1 MDLIRPGSSGDLQAL
16 GRRAAESFLGR
27 SVLRFLRMAGID
39 RCIVLSSQAFT
50 ALIPLLILVASLAP
64 VGEEDVVA
72 DSLVDK
78 FALTGGSADAVEQLF
93 STPPGASSGVSVFSA
108 LLLLFS
114 GVSFARRMQAMYR
127 AGWDQQRQGV
137 RSTVFAVLGLGALL
151 VEVCLTYGLRELGE
165 GLSAHWW
172 WTVPVQLA
180 TGLVLW
186 TSIPYLLMDRR
197 VHWRRLLVAGGGAAV
212 GTTAFS
218 LATTVYMPVTVERYT
233 EDFGLFGI
241 TIALIGWMLVGAG
254 ILVGSTAIGA
264 EFDAARGARVVALK
278 TRFGLHDPSA
288 DQSRVVEQEDR
299 GLTADDVLLLVRVLL
314 NWLILTAAVWVATA
328 VVPGLHVDGGVVT
341 YLALSVL
348 FGLVNAVLGPLLD
361 LVALPLTV
369 VTLGLFALVVNGV
382 LLATTAGL
390 TERFSVDGLGNAVL
404 GALVIAVVTTV
415 LELVVRPV
423 ARSSAGSS
431 QRRVNA

>member
-1 MDLIRPGSSGDLQAL
+1 
-16 GRRAAESFLGR
+16 
-27 SVLRFLRMAGID
+27 
-39 RCIVLSSQAFT
+39 
-50 ALIPLLILVASLAP
+50 
-64 VGEEDVVA
+64 
-72 DSLVDK
+72 
-78 FALTGGSADAVEQLF
+78 
-93 STPPGASSGVSVFSA
+93 
-108 LLLLFS
+108 
-114 GVSFARRMQAMYR
+114 
-127 AGWDQQRQGV
+127 
-137 RSTVFAVLGLGALL
+137 

-165 GLSAHWW
+165 GLSVHWW
-172 WTVPVQLA
+172 WTVPVQVA

-197 VHWRRLLVAGGGAAV
+197 VHWRRLLVAGGAAAV

-218 LATTVYMPVTVERYT
+218 LATTVYMPATVERYT
-233 EDFGLFGI
+233 EEFGLFGI

-264 EFDAARGARVVALK
+264 EFDAARGARVVALQ

-288 DQSRVVEQEDR
+288 DVSRVVEQEDR
-299 GLTADDVLLLVRVLL
+299 GLTTDDVLLLVRVLL
-314 NWLILTAAVWVATA
+314 NWLILTAAVWAATA

-361 LVALPLTV
+361 LVAMPLTI

-390 TERFSVDGLGNAVL
+390 SERFSVVGLGSAVV

-423 ARSSAGSS
+423 TRSTVPRGG
-431 QRRVNA
+431 